1 MGCTSCSR
9 SFNPGKV
16 GFAKGTYTIEVEGD
30 GKKGQCETKL
40 PLPACTKD
48 GAVKAGLNTRCSGDL
63 PLVLEQ
69 PPCSEP
75 KTPHTVGVLK
85 IAEAPK
91 DLKIKLINNKKPY
104 GDATITPKQQRE
116 PPQRSRVR
124 AGLQARQRGDVYR
137 EVRRVKRLA
146 AIGALFALGCSG
158 GQADVDNAETSAESL
173 ASADAAATSEPSAV
187 VSAGSRAAPSSTGV
201 NAIEKLG
208 KICTPDRLPRPA
220 CLAGPRCEA
229 SRAPT
234 DLVDAD
240 GKKGSCSLEVVKE
253 MKGQGCVGD
262 ADVKLGLPGSVPVRG
277 PEGGFS
283 LVFGSAPASVKVSV
297 TSAAKKK
304 VAEQAFTP
312 TYKTLQPNGPDCSPT
327 CKQAQETLLLK

>member
-1 MGCTSCSR
+1 M
-9 SFNPGKV
+9 
-16 GFAKGTYTIEVEGD
+16 
-30 GKKGQCETKL
+30 
-40 PLPACTKD
+40 
-48 GAVKAGLNTRCSGDL
+48 
-63 PLVLEQ
+63 
-69 PPCSEP
+69 
-75 KTPHTVGVLK
+75 
-85 IAEAPK
+85 
-91 DLKIKLINNKKPY
+91 
-104 GDATITPKQQRE
+104 
-116 PPQRSRVR
+116 
-124 AGLQARQRGDVYR
+124 
-137 EVRRVKRLA
+137 KRLA

-187 VSAGSRAAPSSTGV
+187 VSAGPTAAPSSTGV

-208 KICTPDRLPRPA
+208 KICTQIGCRDQLVLQALDVKLSPGTYLI
-220 CLAGPRCEA
+220 
-229 SRAPT
+229 S
-234 DLVDAD
+234 VDAD
-240 GKKGSCSLEVVKE
+240 GKKGSCSLEVGKE

-277 PEGGFS
+277 PDGGFS